1 VEDSLAKGFLRIEH
15 PLNAPKL
22 IKAPQRASLKVLE
35 LSFMSGISKRLKGYA
50 PILIDFWLL
59 VAQYMT
65 NVSQAGHVAS
75 ANRCSRVAEVFF
87 ITN

>member
-1 VEDSLAKGFLRIEH
+1 MEH
-15 PLNAPKL
+15 PLKAPKL
-22 IKAPQRASLKVLE
+22 IKAPPRASLKVLE
-35 LSFMSGISKRLKGYA
+35 LSFMSGILNRLKGYP

-59 VAQYMT
+59 VAQYTT
-65 NVSQAGHVAS
+65 NMFHVGHVAS